1 MEVSGHFMLLPLN
14 PCTNSM
20 VGWVGPRVDVDVCT
34 QTLPPPPKKK
44 LHISYRCNNLVFT
57 DDMVHADMPL
67 SYDFKPNI
75 FVTRHMLNFNLLQ
88 MTLQKPY
95 NTVVNHT
102 RVDI

>member
-1 MEVSGHFMLLPLN
+1 
-14 PCTNSM
+14 
-20 VGWVGPRVDVDVCT
+20 
-34 QTLPPPPKKK
+34 
-44 LHISYRCNNLVFT
+44 
-57 DDMVHADMPL
+57 MVHADMPL